1 MTGSGTT
8 ARLQVK
14 VRGNVLCYD
23 LIFGFCVYIYAERER
38 ETIERLFRMLLMGR
52 KSLHSVNRE

>member
-38 ETIERLFRMLLMGR
+38 DYRETVSDAIDGKEISAFCQ
-52 KSLHSVNRE
+52 